1 MRHPP
6 SPGTERV
13 ADLRQRVARAVLLAV
28 VAACAAVACSK
39 QEPAASAAADT
50 PASASTG
57 QPVVPARVD
66 GTPQLVNSGDG
77 VHIEYR
83 MYGSG
88 DPAIVLVHGWSCDAN
103 YWNAQLDELKAKYTV
118 VLVDLAG
125 HGASQK
131 NRGDWSM
138 ANYGE
143 DVAAV
148 VRQIP
153 NRQVVLVGHS
163 MGGTV
168 ALEATRRIGDRVIG
182 IIAVD
187 ALKSVGQPPLPAKQ
201 VEIRVA
207 PFKADF
213 IGETRRFVTESLFPK
228 GADSQFVNKVAYDMS
243 LEPPEVGVASM
254 RALLTTDLAPVVAD
268 IHVPVLA
275 INSDLTPTDEARIRR
290 SLPNFKAD
298 VVPHSSHF
306 LMMDDAKRFNP
317 ILLKDIDTLVQK
329 AQR

>member
-6 SPGTERV
+6 PAGPG
-13 ADLRQRVARAVLLAV
+13 LQRAILLGVL
-28 VAACAAVACSK
+28 AACAAVGCSK
-39 QEPAASAAADT
+39 KQPAASAGADT
-50 PASASTG
+50 TASASAPG
-57 QPVVPARVD
+57 QPAIAARVE
-66 GTPQLVNSGDG
+66 GTPQIVSSGDG

-83 MYGSG
+83 TYGSG
-88 DPAIVLVHGWSCDAN
+88 DPAVVLVHGWSCDAN
-103 YWNAQLDELKAKYTV
+103 YWNAQLNELKARYTV

-125 HGASQK
+125 HGASEK
-131 NRGDWSM
+131 NRSDWSM

-148 VRQIP
+148 VRQLP

-187 ALKSVGQPPLPAKQ
+187 SLKSVGQPPLAAKQ
-201 VEIRVA
+201 VEMRVA

-213 IGETRRFVTESLFPK
+213 IGETRKFVTQSLFPK
-228 GADSQFVNKVAYDMS
+228 GADPQFVNKVAYDMS

-254 RALLTTDLAPVVAD
+254 RALLMTDLAPVVAD

-275 INSDLTPTDEARIRR
+275 INSDLAPTDEARIRK
-290 SLPNFKAD
+290 SLPDFKAE

-317 ILLKDIDTLVQK
+317 ILLQDIDTLVQK
-329 AQR
+329 ARR